1 MRVRFRNY
9 APYWAVVDLARDFFY
24 DLRRKH
30 RAAGFGV
37 GGEFRQQAI
46 VESAAVSQPEVF
58 RVGGDGGNNE
68 KIGGFS
74 GNNGGV
80 GGGFGY
86 SHLAGDQPGEVSDF
100 MKSHLALGEVCDTRE
115 EEGLSVLEG
124 GLEQGGD
131 VRFLRRWREG
141 GEDGGVLELGHA
153 GDFSGDD
160 AGGGGAIRHCAA
172 TGDDVGAK
180 RALLRGERGGIHWVL
195 TAFCQVNHPPPSVFH
210 FLSVVPLLSRGWI
223 VPVGG
228 STPDRL
234 GPTRLARRSTGS
246 GTLDRLSSGGG
257 VARFPLLSAYFSCV
271 NSQLGLHSAPQA
283 SYHISRYGRSVCR

>member
-30 RAAGFGV
+30 RAAGFCV
-37 GGEFRQQAI
+37 GGKFRQQAV

-86 SHLAGDQPGEVSDF
+86 SHLAGDQTGEVSDF
-100 MKSHLALGEVCDTRE
+100 MKSHLALGEVCDPGE
-115 EEGLSVLEG
+115 DEGLPVSEG

-131 VRFLRRWREG
+131 VRLLRRRREC
-141 GEDGGVLELGHA
+141 GENGGVLEFGHA

-160 AGGGGAIRHCAA
+160 AGGGGAIRHRAA

-180 RALLRGERGGIHWVL
+180 RALLRG
-195 TAFCQVNHPPPSVFH
+195 
-210 FLSVVPLLSRGWI
+210 
-223 VPVGG
+223 
-228 STPDRL
+228 
-234 GPTRLARRSTGS
+234 
-246 GTLDRLSSGGG
+246 
-257 VARFPLLSAYFSCV
+257 
-271 NSQLGLHSAPQA
+271 
-283 SYHISRYGRSVCR
+283 